1 MTVSCYLQAIILI
14 EYTVCHQLL
23 VLKKGSEEVLLS
35 PAEFSCFV
43 REDVKSKLIA
53 YFDHGQSV
61 VLSVSDDVSFED
73 RDKKYFIR
81 KIISGE
87 YIENDEKMFLIAEIS
102 KKGKDHELLRVVIE
116 IRFRRDHTEALIHFT
131 S

>member
-1 MTVSCYLQAIILI
+1 MTVSCYLQTLILV

-43 REDVKSKLIA
+43 REDVKLKLKA
-53 YFDHGQSV
+53 YFEHGQSV
-61 VLSVSDDVSFED
+61 VLQVSDDVSFED

-87 YIENDEKMFLIAEIS
+87 YIENDKKMFLIAEVS
-102 KKGKDHELLRVVIE
+102 EPGKDHELVRVE
-116 IRFRRDHTEALIHFT
+116 IILRFRPDYTEALIRFRH
-131 S
+131 

>member
-1 MTVSCYLQAIILI
+1 MTVSCYLQTIILV

-35 PAEFSCFV
+35 PVEFSCFV
-43 REDVKSKLIA
+43 KEDVKSKLKA

-73 RDKKYFIR
+73 RGKKYFIR
-81 KIISGE
+81 KIISGW
-87 YIENDEKMFLIAEIS
+87 YIVEDEKMFLIAEVS
-102 KKGKDHELLRVVIE
+102 KMGKDHELIRVE
-116 IRFRRDHTEALIHFT
+116 IKLKSYPDHTEALVRFKH
-131 S
+131 